1 MTLPEPNLMI
11 DATGLLCPEPL
22 MLVRHNLMDL
32 QTGQVLKVIATDP
45 STTRDFRDFC
55 RFLNH
60 RLLHHEQSDG
70 LYSYW
75 IEKG

>member
-1 MTLPEPNLMI
+1 MSLPDHDVTI
-11 DATGLLCPEPL
+11 DATDLRCPEPL
-22 MLVRHNLMDL
+22 MLVRNKLMDL
-32 QTGQVLKVIATDP
+32 QAGQILKVIATDP

-60 RLLHHEQSDG
+60 RLLHSEQSEAVF
-70 LYSYW
+70 SYW

>member
-1 MTLPEPNLMI
+1 
-11 DATGLLCPEPL
+11 
-22 MLVRHNLMDL
+22 MDL
-32 QTGQVLKVIATDP
+32 ETGQVLKVIATDP

-60 RLLHHEQSDG
+60 RLLHNEQTDDV
-70 LYSYW
+70 YSYW

>member
-1 MTLPEPNLMI
+1 MTMPEPDLMI

-32 QTGQVLKVIATDP
+32 ETGQVLKVIATDP

-60 RLLHHEQSDG
+60 RLLHNEQTDDV
-70 LYSYW
+70 YSYW

>member
-1 MTLPEPNLMI
+1 MPLPKHDVTI
-11 DATGLLCPEPL
+11 DATGLRCPEPL
-22 MLVRHNLMDL
+22 MLVRHKLMDL
-32 QTGQVLKVIATDP
+32 KAGQILKVIATDP

-60 RLLHHEQSDG
+60 RLLHNDQSGDV
-70 LYSYW
+70 LSYW